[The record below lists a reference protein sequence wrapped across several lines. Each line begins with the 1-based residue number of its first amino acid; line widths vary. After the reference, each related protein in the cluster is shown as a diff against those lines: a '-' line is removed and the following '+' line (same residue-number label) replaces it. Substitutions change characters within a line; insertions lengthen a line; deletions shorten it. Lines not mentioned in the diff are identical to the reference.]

1 MNYNITRPVK
11 NILFDEKIGGTIH
24 LALGRGYKK
33 TRSRNESAIHWDMI
47 KDLRKRGE
55 VYFDGKLVMESG
67 KWLIIE
73 ESRA

>member
-1 MNYNITRPVK
+1 
-11 NILFDEKIGGTIH
+11 
-24 LALGRGYKK
+24 
-33 TRSRNESAIHWDMI
+33 MI